1 MNRDY
6 YQKANVINCSKIYR
20 DKIQF
25 MTLGQIKKL
34 HEEHGVCGKS
44 LKLDQDTMISTI
56 NIINQKTKS

>member
-20 DKIQF
+20 DKVQF

-34 HEEHGVCGKS
+34 HEEHGVCDKP

-56 NIINQKTKS
+56 NIINQKTES